1 MILAGGVMVLAGGEG
16 VNIGCTA
23 SVRPGFSKVARVTVA
38 VGKVGGGE
46 SGSTSV
52 STATGGPGLARSGT
66 VVVDPM
72 AESDLEAFGIGTL
85 GSTGKSALD
94 ALALIVLGG

>member
-1 MILAGGVMVLAGGEG
+1 MRDGGVITLAGGVIVLAGGEG

-38 VGKVGGGE
+38 AGKVGGGE

-52 STATGGPGLARSGT
+52 STAAGGPGL
-66 VVVDPM
+66 VVRDLAVVNPM
-72 AESDLEAFGIGTL
+72 A
-85 GSTGKSALD
+85 GSG
-94 ALALIVLGG
+94 

>member
-1 MILAGGVMVLAGGEG
+1 MRKGGVMILAGGEG

-52 STATGGPGLARSGT
+52 STAIGGPGLATSDT
-66 VVVDPM
+66 VGADPM
-72 AESDLEAFGIGTL
+72 AESDLEAFGIGAL
-85 GSTGKSALD
+85 VSTGKSALD
-94 ALALIVLGG
+94 TLALAVLGG

>member
-1 MILAGGVMVLAGGEG
+1 MRDGEVITLAGGVIVLAGGEG

-52 STATGGPGLARSGT
+52 STGGPDLTMRDLA
-66 VVVDPM
+66 VLNPM
-72 AESDLEAFGIGTL
+72 AGSD
-85 GSTGKSALD
+85 
-94 ALALIVLGG
+94 